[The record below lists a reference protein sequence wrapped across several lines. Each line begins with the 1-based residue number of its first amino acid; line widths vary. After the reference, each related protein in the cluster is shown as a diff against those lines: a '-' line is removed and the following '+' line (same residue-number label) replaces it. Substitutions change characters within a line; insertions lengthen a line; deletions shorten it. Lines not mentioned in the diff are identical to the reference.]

1 MTRRS
6 FMLGRHTIA
15 ADVGLRLGQLLRLPE
30 SPFVA
35 LAAPCG
41 DGQFLASLMAG
52 STAIRYGI
60 EPHRPAARQAATH
73 LTRVL
78 VCDAE
83 DARVSHGEVSLLVL
97 GAAASS
103 PGARAA
109 RRQRDLGLAPR
120 LRTALPWL
128 RPGGILLA
136 LLAPDEL
143 TPSTIKLLITRCEA
157 VTAYRLST
165 CATSALAVAGVKRAD
180 AALDRAVCDLLAGAR
195 AGRSPLLSSPPL
207 VTYPVPAG
215 RRLSI
220 FRSVVLDPHVLEGEV
235 PSSPVWSAFWQ
246 SQLAGRVPRQLRPP
260 LPLHKGHL
268 GLLLAA
274 GECDGIVGE
283 GDDRH
288 LVRGIVRKREIVL
301 TEYDVDGRQT
311 TRTRDVFRVVVK
323 LLFPDGTLRVIGD
336 QAPAVTTE
344 SESADTVVDLDEAL
358 GVAPAALESADE
370 TVEMNALTGRRR
382 RAFDL

>member
-1 MTRRS
+1 MAQLPSRLARPAVIS
-6 FMLGRHTIA
+6 AGA
-15 ADVGLRLGQLLRLPE
+15 GLRLRQLLSLPDA
-30 SPFVA
+30 PFAA

-41 DGQFLASLMAG
+41 DGQFLGSLTAG
-52 STAIRYGI
+52 SDAIRYGV

-73 LTRVL
+73 LSRVL
-78 VCDAE
+78 VCDVP

-103 PGARAA
+103 PSARAA
-109 RRQRDLGLAPR
+109 RRQRDVGLAPR

-128 RPGGILLA
+128 RPGGVLLA
-136 LLAPDEL
+136 LLAPDDL
-143 TPSTIKLLITRCEA
+143 TPPTIKLLNTRCEA
-157 VTAYRLST
+157 VAAYRLSS
-165 CATSALAVAGVKRAD
+165 SAPSMLVIAGVKRAD
-180 AALDRAVCDLLAGAR
+180 APFDRAVRDVLSEAR

-220 FRSVVLDPHVLEGEV
+220 FRSVVLDPDVLETEV
-235 PSSPVWSAFWQ
+235 PSSSVWSAFWQ
-246 SQLAGRVPRQLRPP
+246 SQLAGRAPRQPRPP

-283 GDDRH
+283 GEDRH
-288 LVRGIVRKREIVL
+288 LVRGIVRKREMVL
-301 TEYDVDGRQT
+301 TEYDDGRQI

-336 QAPAVTTE
+336 QAPTLNTE
-344 SESADTVVDLDEAL
+344 NESADTIDALDEAL
-358 GVAPAALESADE
+358 GVAPTVLESADE
-370 TVEMNALTGRRR
+370 TVEMNALTGRLR

>member
-6 FMLGRHTIA
+6 FMLGPHTISGDA
-15 ADVGLRLGQLLRLPE
+15 GLRLGQLLSLPE
-30 SPFVA
+30 SPFAA

-41 DGQFLASLMAG
+41 DGHLLASLTAG

-83 DARVSHGEVSLLVL
+83 DARISHGEVSLLVL
-97 GAAASS
+97 RAAASS

-109 RRQRDLGLAPR
+109 RRQRDVGLAPR

-128 RPGGILLA
+128 RPGGVLLA
-136 LLAPDEL
+136 LLAPDDL
-143 TPSTIKLLITRCEA
+143 SPSTIKLLSTRCEA
-157 VTAYRLST
+157 VAAYRLSS
-165 CATSALAVAGVKRAD
+165 SASGALVVTGVKRAD
-180 AALDRAVCDLLAGAR
+180 ATFDRAVRDVLAEAR

-207 VTYPVPAG
+207 TYPVPAG

-220 FRSVVLDPHVLEGEV
+220 FRSVALDPDVLKGEV
-235 PSSPVWSAFWQ
+235 RSSSVWSAFWQ
-246 SQLAGRVPRQLRPP
+246 SQLAGRAPRHLRPP
-260 LPLHKGHL
+260 LPLHRGHL

-274 GECDGIVGE
+274 GECDGILGE
-283 GDDRH
+283 GEDRH
-288 LVRGIVRKREIVL
+288 LVRGIVRKREVVL
-301 TEYDVDGRQT
+301 TEYDNGRQT

-323 LLFPDGTLRVIGD
+323 LLFPDGTLRIIGD
-336 QAPAVTTE
+336 QAPPPNTE
-344 SESADTVVDLDEAL
+344 NESADTGDDLDEAL
-358 GVAPAALESADE
+358 GVAPAILDSADE
-370 TVEMNALTGRRR
+370 TVEVNALTGRRR